1 MKGRIRRTVFLWFLL
16 FLQSRRHYI
25 HEIHQHPPPGHGR
38 PLFGAVPVFAFL
50 CGWPFGLG
58 VGAVAPV
65 LRYFMFGM
73 PPLFPTGV
81 AMAAELAV
89 YGFMTGFLYARLP
102 KKTINI
108 YVALIISMLAGRV
121 VWGVVQT
128 VIAGASGS
136 AFGWAA
142 FFAGAFTNAV
152 PGIICHI
159 LLIPVIVIALKKA
172 GILHA

>member
-1 MKGRIRRTVFLWFLL
+1 MKSINIRRLVMAALCLALCLYLPFLTGQIPQIGQALSPMHIPVLL
-16 FLQSRRHYI
+16 C
-25 HEIHQHPPPGHGR
+25 G
-38 PLFGAVPVFAFL
+38 FL